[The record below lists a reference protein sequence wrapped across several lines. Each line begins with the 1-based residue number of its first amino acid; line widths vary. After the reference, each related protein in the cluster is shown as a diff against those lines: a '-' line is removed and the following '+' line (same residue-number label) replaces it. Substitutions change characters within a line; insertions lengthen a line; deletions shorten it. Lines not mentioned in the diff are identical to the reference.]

1 MLFTISKFFLS
12 ASLFSVVLV
21 TSSTLFP
28 FIVGKYSFF
37 RTCIDFSLIFFLL
50 GLLIDESPR
59 AKQCEIRVLK
69 ILRHPLSIALAVFVF
84 VYVLAGM
91 VGIEPSFSFWSNF
104 ERGEGGLQM
113 IHFFVF
119 FALFGI
125 LFTDEKDW
133 KNAFIAWTSASF
145 LVIAYGILAMA
156 GTEGFIANSVGLNF
170 TNRFQGSLGNPDYS
184 APYLVF
190 SGVFALFLFFL
201 GRKKK
206 MGFGSALLVLIPA
219 FFFWWAQTRGAFVGV
234 VFALG
239 AFLLFL
245 IVASKNAKLKKISAG
260 VLVFFAILG
269 GVIYANRHSPIVQSI
284 PGSRLFDISFS
295 SPSGQP
301 RLWTWGQAIK
311 GWEER
316 PIFGWGPEN
325 FSGIFNTYFDVR
337 HFNPNAGGETW
348 FDRAHSMYLDYLTMA
363 GVVGLAAFL
372 AVIVTFYVM
381 FFRSGYARD
390 GNRSV
395 FERGLVFSVPV
406 FYLGQGI
413 TLFEVLP
420 IYLGFF
426 LFLAY
431 ALHRFMNVKSQKS
444 NLKSASQK

>member
-1 MLFTISKFFLS
+1 MFFRLSKFFLS

-37 RTCIDFSLIFFLL
+37 RACVDFSLVFFLL
-50 GLLIDESPR
+50 GLLTDPR
-59 AKQCEIRVLK
+59 AKQFEERAMKV
-69 ILRHPLSIALAVFVF
+69 LRHPLSIAVAVFVF
-84 VYVLAGM
+84 VYVLAGV

-113 IHFFVF
+113 IHFFAF
-119 FALFGI
+119 FVLFGT
-125 LFTDEKDW
+125 LFTEEKDW
-133 KNAFIAWTSASF
+133 KNAFTAWASASF
-145 LVIAYGILAMA
+145 LVIVYGVLAMA
-156 GTEGFIANSVGLNF
+156 GTGGFIANTVGLNF

-190 SGVFALFLFFL
+190 SIVFALFMFFL
-201 GRKKK
+201 GRKRK
-206 MGFGSALLVLIPA
+206 MSLGPALCVLIPA
-219 FFFWWAQTRGAFVGV
+219 FFFWWAQTRGALVGV

-239 AFLLFL
+239 SFLLFL
-245 IVASKNAKLKKISAG
+245 VAASENMKLKKIGAG
-260 VLVFFAILG
+260 ALVFFAILG
-269 GVIYANRHSPIVQSI
+269 GVLYANRHSPIVQSI

-295 SPSGQP
+295 SASGQP
-301 RLWTWGQAIK
+301 RLWTWGQAIE
-311 GWEER
+311 GWKDY
-316 PIFGWGPEN
+316 PVLGWGPEN
-325 FSGIFNTYFDVR
+325 FSGAFNAYFDAR

-372 AVIVTFYVM
+372 ALIVAFYFL

-390 GNRSV
+390 GSRSV
-395 FERGLVFSVPV
+395 LERGLVFSVPV

-431 ALHRFMNVKSQKS
+431 AMYRFINTKKQQVTGKK
-444 NLKSASQK
+444 